1 MWWSQPLGVA
11 RPSSCSSLSMWLKHV
26 TSCYIQIRIQTWPIL
41 VLGCWLWD
49 EEWQW
54 ATQDWWIHLD
64 HLGSFSKRCI
74 AISPALNQDQ
84 DRFCPVCPDAW
95 RSTTESHTD
104 EPYFCPPAPEWWA
117 FTDWEFTWY
126 IEFCQERTP
135 ASSEE
140 AARLN
145 HCHINRFHTSN
156 VVHFQISL
164 SLSVSFSTLH
174 LVHHA
179 AIMLELP
186 GLPSESEWVTVMI
199 RNLPNNYGRNDVP
212 CWRSR
217 LYLVVWL

>member
-1 MWWSQPLGVA
+1 MKSGNE
-11 RPSSCSSLSMWLKHV
+11 RPR
-26 TSCYIQIRIQTWPIL
+26 TDGFTWI
-41 VLGCWLWD
+41 
-49 EEWQW
+49 
-54 ATQDWWIHLD
+54 ILD
-64 HLGSFSKRCI
+64 HSQKDVLQFLRPWIRTRTDSVQSAQMLG
-74 AISPALNQDQ
+74 A
-84 DRFCPVCPDAW
+84 
-95 RSTTESHTD
+95 TESHTD

-140 AARLN
+140 AAWLN

>member
-64 HLGSFSKRCI
+64 HLGSFSKRCV

-95 RSTTESHTD
+95 RNWKPHG
-104 EPYFCPPAPEWWA
+104 
-117 FTDWEFTWY
+117 
-126 IEFCQERTP
+126 RTIFLSSGAWMMSFHRLRVHLIYRVLSGTNP

-140 AARLN
+140 AAWLN

>member
-1 MWWSQPLGVA
+1 MLGAAPLKATRTNHIFVLRRLNDELSQIE
-11 RPSSCSSLSMWLKHV
+11 SSL
-26 TSCYIQIRIQTWPIL
+26 
-41 VLGCWLWD
+41 D
-49 EEWQW
+49 
-54 ATQDWWIHLD
+54 
-64 HLGSFSKRCI
+64 
-74 AISPALNQDQ
+74 
-84 DRFCPVCPDAW
+84 
-95 RSTTESHTD
+95 
-104 EPYFCPPAPEWWA
+104 
-117 FTDWEFTWY
+117 
-126 IEFCQERTP
+126 IEVCQERTP

-140 AARLN
+140 AAWLN

-212 CWRSR
+212 C
-217 LYLVVWL
+217 